1 MILDWLR
8 RTLPA
13 GWRLAIRRQ
22 PWVDAALKSMIRRRQ
37 QRPHPHCRC
46 GFAFDGHRCVGWATG
61 GLPTWERDYFLAC
74 GKLFA
79 WLKPRIVWDIGAN
92 VGIWT
97 LYFAD
102 AFDFVVTVVA
112 YEPDLFNLALL
123 EENICS
129 NSLEKIILVRPV
141 ALSNVVGEATF
152 SVDAFTGS
160 TGTLE
165 GGESFVTKQ
174 YGRPTDPALVAVSTV
189 DNELIADAQAPMFVK
204 IDVEGHEWAVLRGAE
219 RLLREY
225 RPILMIE
232 FSGER
237 QVDAF
242 TFLQS
247 HGYVML
253 RPTTGE
259 IAERAEFELI
269 AVPNERVSQA
279 RRVLGWVPTSRDGAV

>member
-8 RTLPA
+8 RTVPA

-22 PWVDAALKSMIRRRQ
+22 PWADAIVKSMVPRRQ
-37 QRPHPHCRC
+37 RHQHPHCKC
-46 GFAFDGHRCVGWATG
+46 TLAFDGHRCVGWATG

-74 GKLFA
+74 EKIFG
-79 WLKPRIVWDIGAN
+79 WLKPSIVWDIGAN
-92 VGIWT
+92 VGIWS

-112 YEPDLFNLALL
+112 YEPDLFNISLL
-123 EENICS
+123 DENIRS
-129 NSLEKIILVRPV
+129 NSLEKIIRVRPV
-141 ALSNVVGEATF
+141 ALSNVVGEAMF

-165 GGESFVTKQ
+165 DGEGFVTKQ
-174 YGRPTDPALVAVSTV
+174 YGRPTDSALVTVSTL
-189 DNELIADAQAPMFVK
+189 DSELSGGSPPPMFVK
-204 IDVEGHEWAVLRGAE
+204 IDVEGHEWAVLKGAE
-219 RLLREY
+219 RLIREC
-225 RPILMIE
+225 RPLLMIE

-237 QVDAF
+237 QADAF
-242 TFLQS
+242 AFLQS
-247 HGYVML
+247 CGYVML

-259 IAERAEFELI
+259 IAERPEFELI

-279 RRVLGWVPTSRDGAV
+279 RAVLVWAPASRDGSV